1 MKYYNSL
8 TQWLSNFFSQ
18 GPLNYE
24 INSMDPFSNY
34 FFFNEHNPNI
44 QISRSLLQ
52 CVQIFGLF
60 IRYI

>member
-24 INSMDPFSNY
+24 INSMDPFSND
-34 FFFNEHNPNI
+34 FFF
-44 QISRSLLQ
+44 
-52 CVQIFGLF
+52 
-60 IRYI
+60 